1 MKPHPD
7 QLYKKIN
14 VLSQEIRKQFLKK
27 GIVIP
32 SQLRDGSIQIGRFSV
47 RKELTGFFTI
57 LDTRGDVICD
67 KINLAQ
73 TAILVANNLALG
85 KLLDHKILEND
96 RNYGY
101 AMFEEMVQKRSLTKC
116 NDESR
121 ACLLTIKLGKSS
133 SKKEIYRKQIIN
145 SFEKLRK
152 FI

>member
-1 MKPHPD
+1 MKTQPD
-7 QLYKKIN
+7 QLYKKID
-14 VLSQEIRKQFLKK
+14 VLSQEIKKQFLKK

-32 SQLRDGSIQIGRFSV
+32 LQSRDGSIKLGRYV
-47 RKELTGFFTI
+47 VKKEETGFFTI
-57 LDTRGDVICD
+57 LDIRGDIVCD
-67 KINLAQ
+67 RINLAQ

-85 KLLDHKILEND
+85 RSLDHRMLEND

-116 NDESR
+116 REESR

-133 SKKEIYRKQIIN
+133 SKKALYRKQIIN

-152 FI
+152 FT